1 MTTTHADLPT
11 TYAGL
16 CEHFGFPRRI
26 RSKAQRKRAGRAVMA
41 LARRK
46 RTAEQDEYL
55 VDLAARI
62 ADYDKPALEALLE
75 QATPAAALALL
86 CEEHGLSGADLS
98 RILGDK
104 TRTIGSR
111 LLSGKRAP
119 SKAQVKILADYFS
132 CSPAVFL

>member
-1 MTTTHADLPT
+1 MTTTHTNLPT

-26 RSKAQRKRAGRAVMA
+26 RSKAQRERAGQWVMA

-46 RTAEQDEYL
+46 RNAEQDEYL

-62 ADYDKPALEALLE
+62 STYDAPSFEALVGRT
-75 QATPAAALALL
+75 TPAEALALL

-104 TRTIGSR
+104 ARTVGPR

-119 SKAQVKILADYFS
+119 SKAHIKTLAEYFH